1 MVVMTDCESL
11 NIKDNMIFRF
21 FLHLKKT
28 FGIFMFMAAR
38 KTLEGG

>member
-1 MVVMTDCESL
+1 MVVMTDWERL
-11 NIKDNMIFRF
+11 NIKDNLFSD
-21 FLHLKKT
+21 FLYLKKT